1 MSLIALSCQRHC
13 HRCVYIITLLP
24 ILTVALLVPE
34 AKPLVC
40 WIRAPQLA
48 PALPGVMEAGP
59 GPLLVTYPS
68 VPVSS
73 SLAGPCLFLLAW
85 VKGPSVCLA
94 ICLVSW
100 RGLGTTSSRYEGEGG
115 GRDVFS
121 VGAVEIRARSEGLR
135 SKLMSLFLL
144 LSTWDCSG
152 EPSCACP
159 LYPKDGDS
167 GLGGNWDR

>member
-1 MSLIALSCQRHC
+1 M
-13 HRCVYIITLLP
+13 TPFP
-24 ILTVALLVPE
+24 IPIVAPSWVPE

-40 WIRAPQLA
+40 WIRAPWLV
-48 PALPGVMEAGP
+48 PALSGVVAEAGP
-59 GPLLVTYPS
+59 GFPLVTFPS

-100 RGLGTTSSRYEGEGG
+100 RGLGTTSSRYEGQGG

-121 VGAVEIRARSEGLR
+121 VGAVEIRARNEGLR
-135 SKLMSLFLL
+135 SKPISLSLL
-144 LSTWDCSG
+144 LSAMG
-152 EPSCACP
+152 LLQREPLCACP
-159 LYPKDGDS
+159 LYPKDGVL
-167 GLGGNWDR
+167 GLGGNWDK